1 MKFEVRQLDCYLY
14 DEEWTENTSYLIGRM
29 ETSAKD
35 EKRAF
40 TRYLKKKGIT
50 FYKNKILIEFDGD
63 CYTII
68 DRKTKEPL
76 FIMIPVY

>member
-14 DEEWTENTSYLIGRM
+14 DEEWTENTSYLVGAM

-50 FYKNKILIEFDGD
+50 FYKNKTMIEFNGD

-68 DRKTKEPL
+68 NRKTKKPL
-76 FIMIPVY
+76 FIMIPAY